1 MSTGAK
7 RKQTVMKIDLTEEQ
21 KADIKEAFN
30 LFDTQSSG
38 LIDTKDLKVNKISD
52 MLLNWWFKTVLIGG
66 DESLGI
72 RAT

>member
-1 MSTGAK
+1 
-7 RKQTVMKIDLTEEQ
+7 MKIDLTEEQ

>member
-38 LIDTKDLKVNKISD
+38 LIDTKDLKVNELSD
-52 MLLNWWFKTVLIGG
+52 MLLNW
-66 DESLGI
+66 
-72 RAT
+72 